1 MAILE
6 KDNAPQQPFYFSES
20 ASAFAGAD
28 MDAPMAMQLRR
39 RRFVLRWAWIAGPVF
54 LAILLAILL
63 SGQRLGDLTVRAAD
77 LEIARALPGAVQEE
91 RAFSGLAVPVG
102 LQLIVSEQPGQIAE
116 VFVKDGESVVKGAAL
131 LRIANSDREL
141 EIRKGIVQAEAEIN
155 SLIAQIGAL
164 QQAGL
169 QSEKDVLQAEYDLA
183 ELRTKVQ
190 QRDELAKA
198 GFFPRQQLESLQA
211 ELKLKESLLTK
222 SREVFQS
229 QKNLRAEQS
238 LVLRRQRQA
247 ADENLAR
254 AKRQLDS
261 FVIRAPLA
269 GKVLALETDLGK
281 SLPGGSQ
288 VAQIDGG
295 GGLEIRAG
303 MDQRSINAVRVG
315 QEAAI
320 QIEGRDFPLRV
331 QAVSSKIVEG
341 SGEIRLRF
349 AGEVPAG
356 LRAGQAFSG
365 RLPLGA
371 RASGIVLPN
380 APFLETTGG
389 NWIFVLDANGR
400 FATRRD
406 IVSGSRSLRH
416 VLIEQGLKPGEQA
429 IISSYANFGRAK
441 RIRIQ

>member
-6 KDNAPQQPFYFSES
+6 KDNAPQQPLFFSEG

-28 MDAPMAMQLRR
+28 MDAPMAVQLRR
-39 RRFVLRWAWIAGPVF
+39 RRFVLRWAWIGGPVF

-116 VFVKDGESVVKGAAL
+116 TYVKDGESVAKGAAL

-155 SLIAQIGAL
+155 SLIAQTGAL

-190 QRDELAKA
+190 QREELAKA

-211 ELKLKESLLTK
+211 ELKLKESLLAK

-229 QKNLRAEQS
+229 QKNLRAEQA

-269 GKVLALETDLGK
+269 GKVLAVETDLGK
-281 SLPGGSQ
+281 SLPGGAQ

-303 MDQRSINAVRVG
+303 MDQRSINAVRIG
-315 QEAAI
+315 QEGAI
-320 QIEGRDFPLRV
+320 QIDGRDYPLRV

-349 AGEVPAG
+349 SGEVPAG

-406 IVSGSRSLRH
+406 IVSGSRSLRQ
-416 VLIEQGLKPGEQA
+416 VLIEQGLKPGERA
-429 IISSYANFGRAK
+429 IVSSYANFGRAK

>member
-6 KDNAPQQPFYFSES
+6 KDNSSPQPFYFAES
-20 ASAFAGAD
+20 ASAFAGAE
-28 MDAPMAMQLRR
+28 MDAPMAAHQRR

-63 SGQRLGDLTVRAAD
+63 SGQRLGDLTVRAGD
-77 LEIARALPGAVQEE
+77 LEIAMAAPGAVQEE

-102 LQLIVSEQPGQIAE
+102 LQLIISEQPGQIAE
-116 VFVKDGESVVKGAAL
+116 AFVKDGESVAKGAAL

-155 SLIAQIGAL
+155 SLIAQTGSL
-164 QQAGL
+164 QQAAL
-169 QSEKDVLQAEYDLA
+169 QSEKDLLQAEYDLA

-198 GFFPRQQLESLQA
+198 GFFPRQQLESMQG
-211 ELKLKESLLTK
+211 ELRLKESLLAK

-229 QKNLRAEQS
+229 QKSLREEQS
-238 LVLRRQRQA
+238 RVLQRQRQA

-261 FVIRAPLA
+261 FIIRAPLA
-269 GKVLALETDLGK
+269 GKVLALESDLGK
-281 SLPGGSQ
+281 SLPGGAQ

-295 GGLEIRAG
+295 GGLEVRASV
-303 MDQRSINAVRVG
+303 DQRSINAVRIG
-315 QEAAI
+315 QEGTI
-320 QIEGRDFPLRV
+320 QIDGRDYPLSV
-331 QAVSSKIVEG
+331 QAVSSKIVDG

-349 AGEVPAG
+349 KGEVPAG

-380 APFLETTGG
+380 APFLEVTGG
-389 NWIFVLDANGR
+389 NWIFVLDAKGR
-400 FATRRD
+400 FATRRN
-406 IVSGSRSLRH
+406 IVSGPRSLRQ
-416 VLIEQGLKPGEQA
+416 VLIEQGLKPGERA